1 MGVAAGCSLK
11 GSADDLSILQPCT
24 CCPSLVPCDGQL
36 TAMAFVAMQYDCRPP
51 DCPIRC
57 IDMFWGSACLFL
69 ASALQPSYTPTA
81 MNYDFALITLKNAAS
96 ASAGFMGMIVGQGVV
111 TMNLTTSGYPVSES
125 MQVIQE

>member
-1 MGVAAGCSLK
+1 
-11 GSADDLSILQPCT
+11 
-24 CCPSLVPCDGQL
+24 
-36 TAMAFVAMQYDCRPP
+36 
-51 DCPIRC
+51 
-57 IDMFWGSACLFL
+57 MFWGSACLFL
-69 ASALQPSYTPTA
+69 PSALQPSYTPTA